1 MATKK
6 EKLMGGI
13 NSLIGT
19 IGQPTPSKPAPAEEI
34 PMETIS
40 KVVKERQRLG
50 GRPRSNFRKITK
62 ASQEG
67 CKENEV
73 RATFIVN
80 EALLEEFKQIAWRKR
95 LKVKDAADMMLQEFI
110 QAHSKEKE

>member
-13 NSLIGT
+13 NSLIGK
-19 IGQPTPSKPAPAEEI
+19 IEQPASKPAEGI
-34 PMETIS
+34 SMEQIS
-40 KVVKERQRLG
+40 KAVKERQRLG
-50 GRPRSNFRKITK
+50 GRPRTNFRKVTK

-73 RATFIVN
+73 RATFIVK
-80 EALLEEFKQIAWRKR
+80 EALLEEFKRIAWQKR

-110 QAHSKEKE
+110 DAHSKEKE